1 MGSSVAERTTGRAL
15 VPDDL
20 FERLTE
26 FLARED
32 NLTEARAARIID
44 QALAFL
50 MTLAGHEGKPLSP
63 SRAVDPGWHTFVLHT
78 REYAEWCQNT
88 AGRFMHHNPLPGS
101 GARDGIAVRR
111 TVAAMEAAG
120 FAVDRC
126 LWGVAADCNEPTCD
140 GDDGRDY

>member
-1 MGSSVAERTTGRAL
+1 
-15 VPDDL
+15 
-20 FERLTE
+20 
-26 FLARED
+26 
-32 NLTEARAARIID
+32 
-44 QALAFL
+44 

-88 AGRFMHHNPLPGS
+88 AGRFMHHNLLPGS

-126 LWGVAADCNEPTCD
+126 LWGVAADCNEPACD